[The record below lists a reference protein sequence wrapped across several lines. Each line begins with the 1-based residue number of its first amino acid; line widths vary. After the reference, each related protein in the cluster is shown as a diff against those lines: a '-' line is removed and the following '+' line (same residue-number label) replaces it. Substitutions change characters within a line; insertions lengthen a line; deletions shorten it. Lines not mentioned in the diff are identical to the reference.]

1 MNEMS
6 RPGDEISMQ
15 LRVHWEAVAID
26 GSQSAR
32 LEAACSHAVGMN
44 GLDSRRPLVLII
56 EDDQAS
62 RRLYASELQ
71 HAGFDV
77 AEAHNGLQAVEKAT
91 QLIPDAIVTDLGL
104 PGIDGYELCRRLH
117 RDDRLN
123 RIPIVAIT
131 GRYFSPADIARAHRE
146 GCHAVL
152 IKPFVGEEL
161 IAEVWRALDR

>member
-1 MNEMS
+1 M
-6 RPGDEISMQ
+6 R
-15 LRVHWEAVAID
+15 LRVHLEEVAID
-26 GSQSAR
+26 GSQSAQ

-71 HAGFDV
+71 HAGFNV
-77 AEAHNGLQAVEKAT
+77 AEAHNGLQAVEKAA

-161 IAEVWRALDR
+161 IAEVRRALDR